1 MLSTFESALLARHLR
16 GCADCRAF
24 AAGSTAQTQL
34 LRGAELEQP
43 LLQVALPSRRRPVRR
58 IAAGALS
65 TAAAVAA
72 AVSFTFVPSGNQP
85 QTSAADAGS
94 AVQTGAPVLVVVA
107 AQPSLGTD
115 ETVPRLKMEA
125 ASVADGPVHGLF
137 NTPMSA

>member
-1 MLSTFESALLARHLR
+1 MLSTFESALLARHLH
-16 GCADCRAF
+16 GCVDCRAF
-24 AAGSTAQTQL
+24 AAGSAAQTQL

-72 AVSFTFVPSGNQP
+72 AVSFTLAPSGNQP
-85 QTSAADAGS
+85 QTSAAHASS
-94 AVQTGAPVLVVVA
+94 AVQTGAPVFVVVA
-107 AQPSLGTD
+107 AQASLGTD

-125 ASVADGPVHGLF
+125 ASV
-137 NTPMSA
+137 